1 MLLFYIIIIISFL
14 CNVIFLISAF
24 TFFPC
29 QKFSSALLMGLGG
42 PDPPTKDGV
51 PLHRISTD
59 MLQL

>member
-1 MLLFYIIIIISFL
+1 MLY
-14 CNVIFLISAF
+14 FLISEF

-29 QKFSSALLMGLGG
+29 QKFSSALLMGLRG

>member
-1 MLLFYIIIIISFL
+1 MQCYIFNFSIY
-14 CNVIFLISAF
+14 
-24 TFFPC
+24 FFPC
-29 QKFSSALLMGLGG
+29 QKFSLALLMGLGG